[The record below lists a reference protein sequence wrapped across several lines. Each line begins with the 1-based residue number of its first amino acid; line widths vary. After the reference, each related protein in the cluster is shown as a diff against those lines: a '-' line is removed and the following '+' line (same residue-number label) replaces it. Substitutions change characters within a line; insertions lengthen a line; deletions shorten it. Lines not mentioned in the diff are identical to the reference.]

1 MITNPEA
8 YKTAAKAHRLAQR
21 LLTKARKS
29 LRILSHAALDGDY
42 RGCDANLA
50 LAARNVA
57 KHERLEADARA
68 NVQSFITAA

>member
-1 MITNPEA
+1 MNTNPEA
-8 YKTAAKAHRLAQR
+8 YKTACKAHNLAKR

-42 RGCDANLA
+42 RADEATLA

-57 KHERLEADARA
+57 KHERLEAAARA
-68 NVQSFITAA
+68 AALAYITP